1 MGYSDMKI
9 LKIENGTESIESEFD
24 VLVSELPIAYI
35 QGIRDAKGIDAV
47 LIGNNG
53 AEVQMKKSEA
63 PHYTEYKTI
72 EEALERLGYE
82 L

>member
-1 MGYSDMKI
+1 MKI
-9 LKIENGTESIESEFD
+9 LKIENGTESIEDEFD
-24 VLVSELPIAYI
+24 VLVSELPLAYL

-47 LIGNNG
+47 LIGSNG
-53 AEVQMKKSEA
+53 AEVQVKRDEA
-63 PHYTEYKTI
+63 PFYAEYKTI

>member
-1 MGYSDMKI
+1 MKL
-9 LKIENGTESIESEFD
+9 LKIENDTEPIEGEFD
-24 VLVSELPIAYI
+24 VLVSELPITYL

-47 LIGNNG
+47 LIGSNG
-53 AEVQMKKSEA
+53 AEIQKSKTEA
-63 PHYTEYKTI
+63 PYYTEYKTI

>member
-1 MGYSDMKI
+1 MRVV
-9 LKIENGTESIESEFD
+9 KIENGTEPIEGEFD
-24 VLVSELPIAYI
+24 VLVSELPSAYL
-35 QGIRDAKGIDAV
+35 QGIRDAKEIDAV

-53 AEVQMKKSEA
+53 AEVQMKKNEA
-63 PHYTEYKTI
+63 PYYTEYKTI

>member
-1 MGYSDMKI
+1 MKI
-9 LKIENGTESIESEFD
+9 LKIENSTEPIDQDFD
-24 VLVSELPIAYI
+24 VLVSELPITYL

-47 LIGNNG
+47 LIGSNG
-53 AEVQMKKSEA
+53 AEVQMKTNEA
-63 PHYTEYKTI
+63 PRYTEYKTI